1 MTTGR
6 SIVMGKI
13 SGMEEKSPGIVLLW
27 PKSSFE
33 VCGTIFLKIIF

>member
-1 MTTGR
+1 MTTGK
-6 SIVMGKI
+6 SIVMGKF
-13 SGMEEKSPGIVLLW
+13 SDMEEKSPVIVLGW